1 MTLQPNNSSPYYIVT
16 HPYTRVS
23 AGIRCLHLL
32 CHNLNLRGYPAY
44 LIFINGG
51 EEIKEDATEPDL
63 LTPFLTRYAARR
75 HFETRRTP
83 ITVYPE
89 IVGGNP
95 NHSPC
100 IVRYVL
106 NFPGL
111 LGGDATYADNELCFG
126 YSKKLAEFIGRP
138 DNILFIPAS
147 DTSVFYPPKTETTRE
162 GSCFYASKYQR
173 EHNGE
178 LFDITKNSVEI
189 TSRMPN
195 SQSPQE
201 IAELFRRSEIFYSY
215 ENTALAIEATLC
227 GCPTAF
233 LPNPYLDSIIAS
245 EELGTDGYAWGTKLE
260 EINRAKAS
268 VSKAVENYRNA
279 LKLFETNLDKF
290 IEKTQVYSQN
300 RAYLPHQF
308 LGLTDHLPSGL
319 FHEGIAGE
327 IGIKERSYA
336 KILSKLP
343 WRVERRIGA
352 FLCSLGLMNDGEFL
366 WNRAL
371 KRSRGEP
378 L

>member
-1 MTLQPNNSSPYYIVT
+1 
-16 HPYTRVS
+16 
-23 AGIRCLHLL
+23 
-32 CHNLNLRGYPAY
+32 
-44 LIFINGG
+44 
-51 EEIKEDATEPDL
+51 
-63 LTPFLTRYAARR
+63 
-75 HFETRRTP
+75 
-83 ITVYPE
+83 
-89 IVGGNP
+89 
-95 NHSPC
+95 
-100 IVRYVL
+100 
-106 NFPGL
+106 
-111 LGGDATYADNELCFG
+111 
-126 YSKKLAEFIGRP
+126 
-138 DNILFIPAS
+138 
-147 DTSVFYPPKTETTRE
+147 
-162 GSCFYASKYQR
+162 
-173 EHNGE
+173 
-178 LFDITKNSVEI
+178 
-189 TSRMPN
+189 MPS
-195 SQSPQE
+195 SQSPKE
-201 IAELFRRSEIFYSY
+201 IGELFRRCEIFYTY

-245 EELGTDGYAWGTKLE
+245 EELGTDGYAWGTAPE

-290 IEKTQVYSQN
+290 IEKTQVYAQN
-300 RAYLPHQF
+300 RSYQLHQF
-308 LGLTDHLPSGL
+308 LGLCDHIPSGL

-366 WNRAL
+366 WNRAV